1 MSEEKMSEEKMSEE
15 KMSEEN
21 NNVKRNADNKQ
32 DEPDDFIPVENQGL
46 AQEFIDFIR
55 YNKAWWMTPIIL
67 VLAFMVGFILLAE
80 SSPILPF
87 IYTVI

>member
-1 MSEEKMSEEKMSEE
+1 MSDNNMSDNNMSDNNMSDNNMSEQKNMTP
-15 KMSEEN
+15 
-21 NNVKRNADNKQ
+21 VQ
-32 DEPDDFIPVENQGL
+32 DDFIPVENQGL
-46 AQEFIDFIR
+46 AEEFINFIR

>member
-1 MSEEKMSEEKMSEE
+1 MSEEKI
-15 KMSEEN
+15 SEEN
-21 NNVKRNADNKQ
+21 NNEKGNVESKHDVA
-32 DEPDDFIPVENQGL
+32 DDFIPVENQGL
-46 AQEFIDFIR
+46 AQEFFDFIR

>member
-1 MSEEKMSEEKMSEE
+1 VSPDNN
-15 KMSEEN
+15 EN
-21 NNVKRNADNKQ
+21 RSNESSTTDNSSI
-32 DEPDDFIPVENQGL
+32 IPNEQQSL

-67 VLAFMVGFILLAE
+67 VLAFMVGFIILAE

>member
-1 MSEEKMSEEKMSEE
+1 MS
-15 KMSEEN
+15 EN
-21 NNVKRNADNKQ
+21 NNPEQNNPEQ
-32 DEPDDFIPVENQGL
+32 NNPEQNNESTQNEFIPVEDQSL

>member
-1 MSEEKMSEEKMSEE
+1 MSE
-15 KMSEEN
+15 N
-21 NNVKRNADNKQ
+21 NEHQ
-32 DEPDDFIPVENQGL
+32 DTPSLDQREQDDIIPVENQGL
-46 AQEFIDFIR
+46 AREFIDFIR

>member
-1 MSEEKMSEEKMSEE
+1 MST
-15 KMSEEN
+15 
-21 NNVKRNADNKQ
+21 
-32 DEPDDFIPVENQGL
+32 DETPQPPKAHESKAELIPNESQSL
-46 AQEFIDFIR
+46 AREFVDFIR

-67 VLAFMVGFILLAE
+67 VLALMVGFILLAE

>member
-1 MSEEKMSEEKMSEE
+1 MHNYSRKENMSENKTPEK
-15 KMSEEN
+15 
-21 NNVKRNADNKQ
+21 NKDPQQ
-32 DEPDDFIPVENQGL
+32 DEFIPVEDQSL
-46 AQEFIDFIR
+46 VQEFIDFIR

>member
-1 MSEEKMSEEKMSEE
+1 MS
-15 KMSEEN
+15 EN
-21 NNVKRNADNKQ
+21 NNPEKNNTSTQ
-32 DEPDDFIPVENQGL
+32 DEFIPVEDQSL

>member
-1 MSEEKMSEEKMSEE
+1 MREVNLKMSE
-15 KMSEEN
+15 N
-21 NNVKRNADNKQ
+21 NKNNSTDGSP
-32 DEPDDFIPVENQGL
+32 EPNEHDDIIPVDNQGL
-46 AQEFIDFIR
+46 AREFIDFIR

>member
-1 MSEEKMSEEKMSEE
+1 MSENNT
-15 KMSEEN
+15 EN
-21 NNVKRNADNKQ
+21 NNPEKKNESNQ
-32 DEPDDFIPVENQGL
+32 DDFIPVEDQSL
-46 AQEFIDFIR
+46 VQEFIDFIR

>member
-1 MSEEKMSEEKMSEE
+1 MSEQDQSETNQSEE
-15 KMSEEN
+15 
-21 NNVKRNADNKQ
+21 
-32 DEPDDFIPVENQGL
+32 FIPVENQSL

-67 VLAFMVGFILLAE
+67 VLAFMVAFILLAE

>member
-1 MSEEKMSEEKMSEE
+1 MSENKT
-15 KMSEEN
+15 EN
-21 NNVKRNADNKQ
+21 NNPEKKTESNQ
-32 DEPDDFIPVENQGL
+32 DDFIPVEDQSL
-46 AQEFIDFIR
+46 VQEFIDFIR